1 MHGNNEQKDQGEGRR
16 QHGEREI
23 GSPEPDTSHRSC
35 TAANS
40 QTSDTEVV
48 LTCVS
53 GKGCNSRDLKTKRC
67 KQLLNLLASL
77 LSHS

>member
-1 MHGNNEQKDQGEGRR
+1 MHGNNECRVKGKGD
-16 QHGEREI
+16 RE
-23 GSPEPDTSHRSC
+23 SEPDTSCRSC

-53 GKGCNSRDLKTKRC
+53 GKGCNPRDLKTKRC

>member
-1 MHGNNEQKDQGEGRR
+1 MHGNNECGVKGQGSRGR
-16 QHGEREI
+16 GRE
-23 GSPEPDTSHRSC
+23 PEPDTPCRSC

-53 GKGCNSRDLKTKRC
+53 GKGCNPRDLKTKRC

-77 LSHS
+77 ISHS